1 MAPVRVTV
9 ASPATGVRQPFEV
22 GPELLELAT
31 DRVVELVSHRAA
43 PEAAPP
49 VPGRGCRHCHLLEEC
64 DEGLARVGSVGRRM
78 SSEHATPH
86 HPGGPRPQHRTRRTS
101 PTGLTSTTRSVVWSP
116 RCPRAASSATRTA
129 AWCGTSA
136 QYDWVNEGDC
146 PDTVHPSLH
155 RQTQLLT
162 IGGLFEVC
170 ERVYQV
176 RSADLANMDVIEGD
190 TGVILVDPLTSP
202 DDGERGARALLLAR
216 GRRPVHAV
224 IHTHSHIDH
233 FGGVRG
239 VVTEDDVASG
249 RTQIIAP
256 VGFAEAALAENV
268 LAGNVMTRRG
278 QLHVRPAAA
287 QVPDRAWSAPVS
299 VWASRSPRPRS
310 WCRPSTITED
320 VQSMVIDGVEFTFML
335 APDTEAPAEMLFH
348 LPQFRALCSAEDA
361 THTLHNLYT
370 LRGARTRDA
379 KAWAYYINKAI
390 ELFGDDSDVVFAQHH
405 WPTWGHDRV
414 IDFLE
419 SQRDAYKYLHDQTL
433 RLANHGETM
442 VEIAEQ
448 LEFPAE
454 LGDQWCNRSYYGSV
468 NHNAKAVYNFYLG
481 WFDGNPSTLHPLPP
495 VESSVRY
502 VEYMGGADAILER
515 ARVDFEAGEY
525 RWVAQVLNHVVFA
538 DAAQH
543 RGAGAAR
550 RHADPA
556 RLPDRERR
564 VAQLLPDRR
573 AGAAHTGCSTSGSSN
588 SVNPDTLA
596 AMPVPM
602 LLDYLAVR
610 LNGPAAAGRHLR
622 IRLELSD
629 PDERLLVELRR
640 SVLHCFA
647 GPPRRRR
654 RGPDAAMTSATFK
667 SIVIGP
673 TAWTRGRRGPC
684 EGHRRPARC
693 STELLALLDDV
704 HPWFHIVEP

>member
-1 MAPVRVTV
+1 MTDPD
-9 ASPATGVRQPFEV
+9 ATTHATTHTRAV
-22 GPELLELAT
+22 LAAAHAAQDFT
-31 DRVVELVSHRAA
+31 DRGDFDDCHRGLVAA
-43 PEAAPP
+43 LPDGGVIRNEAGGA
-49 VPGRGCRHCHLLEEC
+49 VW
-64 DEGLARVGSVGRRM
+64 DVG
-78 SSEHATPH
+78 
-86 HPGGPRPQHRTRRTS
+86 
-101 PTGLTSTTRSVVWSP
+101 
-116 RCPRAASSATRTA
+116 
-129 AWCGTSA
+129 
-136 QYDWVNEGDC
+136 QYQWVNEGDC

-162 IGGLFEVC
+162 IGGLYEVC

-190 TGVILVDPLTSP
+190 TGVIIVDPLTSP
-202 DDGERGARALLLAR
+202 ETARAALELYFSAR

-239 VVTEDDVASG
+239 VVTEDDVAAG

-268 LAGNVMTRRG
+268 LAGNVMTRRASYMYG
-278 QLHVRPAAA
+278 PLLPKGPTGMVSPGLGLGIPFAATSFM
-287 QVPDRAWSAPVS
+287 VPTVDV
-299 VWASRSPRPRS
+299 
-310 WCRPSTITED
+310 TED
-320 VQSMVIDGVEFTFML
+320 VQTMVIDGVEFTFML

-390 ELFGDDSDVVFAQHH
+390 ELFGDESDVVFAQHH

-448 LEFPAE
+448 LDFPAE

-495 VESSVRY
+495 VESSIRY
-502 VEYMGGADAILER
+502 VEYMGGADSVLER
-515 ARVDFEAGEY
+515 ARVDFDAGEY
-525 RWVAQVLNHVVFA
+525 RWVAQVVNHVVFA
-538 DAAQH
+538 DADNT
-543 RGAGAAR
+543 AAR
-550 RHADPA
+550 ELLADALTQLGYQTENGVWRNFYLTGAQELRHGVLD
-556 RLPDRERR
+556 L
-564 VAQLLPDRR
+564 
-573 AGAAHTGCSTSGSSN
+573 GSN
-588 SVNPDTLA
+588 SSVSPDTLA
-596 AMPVPM
+596 AMPVTM

-610 LNGPAAAGRHLR
+610 LNGPAAAGRRLR
-622 IRLELSD
+622 IGLDLTD
-629 PDERLLVELRR
+629 PEEHLLLELRR
-640 SVLHCFA
+640 SVLNCYA
-647 GPPRRRR
+647 GHVE
-654 RGPDAAMTSATFK
+654 PDVDVVLSMPSATFK
-667 SIVIGP
+667 TIVVGSA
-673 TAWTRGRRGPC
+673 TLADEVARGNATTRGDVSVLG
-684 EGHRRPARC
+684 
-693 STELLALLDDV
+693 ELIGLLDTFTI
-704 HPWFHIVEP
+704 WFPIVEP